1 MGTSQI
7 ARKVAGSL
15 IRALALGNTNV
26 KCKGYLAFQA
36 LKCITSG
43 NAIAKYCKFFCNSVT
58 VQFYL

>member
-1 MGTSQI
+1 MVKYN
-7 ARKVAGSL
+7 RVAFL
-15 IRALALGNTNV
+15 DANA

-36 LKCITSG
+36 LICITSG